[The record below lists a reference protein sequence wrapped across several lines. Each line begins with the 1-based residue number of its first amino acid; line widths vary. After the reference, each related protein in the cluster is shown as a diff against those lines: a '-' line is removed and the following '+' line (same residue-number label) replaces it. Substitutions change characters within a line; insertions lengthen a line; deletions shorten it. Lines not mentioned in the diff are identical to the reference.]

1 MAQNSRDAV
10 GDMPVS
16 LVASSVSDNAID
28 RALCHPKLGIC
39 YGRSKNLARFS
50 CRMTSAMTSI
60 IFRKVPDSNIVR
72 RNTLIGT
79 VFMNEG

>member
-16 LVASSVSDNAID
+16 LVASSVPDNAID

-39 YGRSKNLARFS
+39 YGRSKNWLAS
-50 CRMTSAMTSI
+50 LA
-60 IFRKVPDSNIVR
+60 
-72 RNTLIGT
+72 G
-79 VFMNEG
+79 